1 MPNFQICSRLHRSP
15 KFLNYQAEEED
26 GGGDGSIV
34 AISVP
39 KDGQIEESDEEEFGL
54 TDREEADLEKV
65 FARVENAV
73 VNAEAYM
80 EQLAK
85 ELSILDGV
93 RRKNH

>member
-1 MPNFQICSRLHRSP
+1 
-15 KFLNYQAEEED
+15 LNYEAEEEEA
-26 GGGDGSIV
+26 GGVSSIA

-65 FARVENAV
+65 FAREQNAV

-80 EQLAK
+80 EQLAR

-93 RRKNH
+93 HIVPVLLIEASEKFVRVI